1 MNISIWSLLIL
12 TISTLNNTSIG
23 SNSTSNEWPLA
34 NTNIETLFLSVG
46 GWSFLIIGIS
56 ALISKAISDRMSI
69 KWTAEESKKLEILR
83 AEANERLEKY
93 RTDINHENSV
103 FHKILESYSSE
114 FKYTQSNRVK
124 AIEILWE
131 KTLEV
136 RKLGTVPDTFYGIIL
151 EQEFTSVFNNDKVM
165 KLIEPLSDYETN
177 KRINSIIKDVEIYR
191 PFLGEYLWTL
201 FRTYTRLIGRAVFV
215 LDKGRDERNII
226 MWYKD
231 EFMRSILDEVFSEN
245 EKIAIYSMVS
255 NSFTEA
261 TETLERKIL
270 YEISK
275 TVFGELASKNN
286 LEKAYQIQQ
295 LLNKSDLKESNT

>member
-1 MNISIWSLLIL
+1 
-12 TISTLNNTSIG
+12 
-23 SNSTSNEWPLA
+23 
-34 NTNIETLFLSVG
+34 
-46 GWSFLIIGIS
+46 
-56 ALISKAISDRMSI
+56 MSI